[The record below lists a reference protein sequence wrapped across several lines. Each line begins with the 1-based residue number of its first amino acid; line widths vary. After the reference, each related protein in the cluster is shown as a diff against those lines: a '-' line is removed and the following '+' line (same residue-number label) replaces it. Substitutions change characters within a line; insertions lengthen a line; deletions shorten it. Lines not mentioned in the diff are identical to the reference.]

1 MEWGGKWREGEV
13 NIRYGNI
20 QQFRLTGFRDDLR
33 SRSFGVWGGGWV
45 LVEWGGKW
53 REGEENIRY
62 GNIHQQFRLTG
73 FRDDLRSRSF
83 GVWGGWGVGGG
94 VGREVEGRGG
104 EYTIW

>member
-1 MEWGGKWREGEV
+1 MEWGGKWREGEE

-33 SRSFGVWGGGWV
+33 SRSFGVWGGCGVGGWV
-45 LVEWGGKW
+45 LVGWGGKW

-83 GVWGGWGVGGG
+83 GVWGGGWVLVEWGG
-94 VGREVEGRGG
+94 
-104 EYTIW
+104 